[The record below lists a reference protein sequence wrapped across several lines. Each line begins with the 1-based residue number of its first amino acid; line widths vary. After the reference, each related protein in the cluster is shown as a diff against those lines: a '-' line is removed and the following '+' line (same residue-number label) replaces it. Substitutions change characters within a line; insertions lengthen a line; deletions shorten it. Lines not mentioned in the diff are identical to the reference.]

1 MVAVAKHEIPALFR
15 AGHQHTGIML
25 LHETGSFRRI
35 FADDDA
41 LRPLQHHAEQGAQPR
56 RPRPD
61 DQYRIPLRYLRNTGS
76 PESGS
81 EQVSHEQGLFVAHRI
96 GNTVQT
102 PVGIRDPDILRLTAV
117 DTASQRPAPLRVGA
131 IVHIAAAAEETL
143 AAKGLDVHRHP
154 VADLHRGNL
163 RPHLLHHSHHLV
175 SDGDAR
181 HRTGHA
187 AVLDMQVAR
196 TNTAQRHAYDRIARP
211 RQFRYRLIRQS
222 EFPVFDISVCPH
234 GEKSFRQI

>member
-1 MVAVAKHEIPALFR
+1 MTRFGLFSITQSKVHSPVGPAPMTSTVSPSVISEIRAAQKPVASRSPTNR
-15 AGHQHTGIML
+15 ACSSLTASGIR
-25 LHETGSFRRI
+25 F
-35 FADDDA
+35 
-41 LRPLQHHAEQGAQPR
+41 
-56 RPRPD
+56 RPRSHKGPGHTPPD
-61 DQYRIPLRYLRNTGS
+61 RRRYDIP
-76 PESGS
+76 
-81 EQVSHEQGLFVAHRI
+81 
-96 GNTVQT
+96 T
-102 PVGIRDPDILRLTAV
+102 P
-117 DTASQRPAPLRVGA
+117 SPLRVGA

-154 VADLHRGNL
+154 VTNLHRGNL

-211 RQFRYRLIRQS
+211 CQFRYRLS
-222 EFPVFDISVCPH
+222 DSPNFPCSI
-234 GEKSFRQI
+234 